1 MPRKKKT
8 ESKEKVKK
16 VPKKRGRKPKGG
28 KIVQKNII
36 VKQENVAPENIILH
50 LKCSK
55 KDIKKS
61 DDKYLK
67 NSEVS
72 EIKSFNI
79 NKNKNNAIN
88 FDEYK
93 KKKLKKN
100 NYNLE
105 IQKENINENKNKN
118 TTINQHLIW
127 DKLKLLRQQL
137 YNNDI
142 SDKRSDCFW
151 CTCQFD
157 NPPIFIPKCYVGN
170 QIEVYGC
177 FCSPECAVAY
187 LKKEKIDT
195 STLWERYSMLNNIY
209 SKIYKYDKNIKPAPN
224 PFYTLE
230 KYYGNLTIEEYR
242 NQLKNDSLL
251 MVVEKPLT
259 KVMPDMYEEN
269 NELPDI
275 YSSILDN
282 NYNNNK
288 SYSLYR
294 NKKTSS
300 KSTILNNNFSKS
312 NI

>member
-1 MPRKKKT
+1 
-8 ESKEKVKK
+8 
-16 VPKKRGRKPKGG
+16 
-28 KIVQKNII
+28 
-36 VKQENVAPENIILH
+36 
-50 LKCSK
+50 
-55 KDIKKS
+55 
-61 DDKYLK
+61 
-67 NSEVS
+67 
-72 EIKSFNI
+72 
-79 NKNKNNAIN
+79 
-88 FDEYK
+88 
-93 KKKLKKN
+93 
-100 NYNLE
+100 
-105 IQKENINENKNKN
+105 
-118 TTINQHLIW
+118 
-127 DKLKLLRQQL
+127 
-137 YNNDI
+137 
-142 SDKRSDCFW
+142 
-151 CTCQFD
+151 
-157 NPPIFIPKCYVGN
+157 
-170 QIEVYGC
+170 
-177 FCSPECAVAY
+177 
-187 LKKEKIDT
+187 
-195 STLWERYSMLNNIY
+195 MLNNIY

>member
-1 MPRKKKT
+1 MPRKKKA
-8 ESKEKVKK
+8 EKKEKVKK

-28 KIVQKNII
+28 KIVEKNITI
-36 VKQENVAPENIILH
+36 KNKVITPENIILH
-50 LKCSK
+50 LKCGKS
-55 KDIKKS
+55 DIKNQEEN
-61 DDKYLK
+61 YLE
-67 NSEVS
+67 NSENSKV
-72 EIKSFNI
+72 KSFNI
-79 NKNKNNAIN
+79 TNKNKNNKIN
-88 FDEYK
+88 FEEYK
-93 KKKLKKN
+93 KNKLKQ
-100 NYNLE
+100 NYE
-105 IQKENINENKNKN
+105 YSSDKENVNESNR
-118 TTINQHLIW
+118 INQNLIW
-127 DKLKLLRQQL
+127 DKLKLLRKQL
-137 YNNDI
+137 YNNDV

-157 NPPIFIPKCYVGN
+157 NPPIFIPKGYVNN

-187 LKKEKIDT
+187 LKREKIDT
-195 STLWERYSMLNNIY
+195 STLWERYSMLNNVY
-209 SKIYKYDKNIKPAPN
+209 SKIYKYEKNIKPAPD
-224 PFYTLE
+224 PYYTLE

-251 MVVEKPLT
+251 MVVDKPLT

-282 NYNNNK
+282 NYGKNN

-294 NKKTSS
+294 NKSVSS
-300 KSTILNNNFSKS
+300 KSSIVNNNFSKS